1 MLKLLLYGDKM
12 NKKLKIKILLLAL
25 FSLISIIF
33 VYNDHFLYKTPV
45 LKVTEVKNEDK
56 DSTMFRET
64 YYCQTIKGIIKNG
77 KYKGKEMTVE
87 NTVARSGVYGEVVKK
102 GNELLVEI
110 SKDGKEITEIAGV
123 KRDKYLVLLLVLF
136 IDSLVLV
143 AGKKGLKTL
152 LSFIINIL
160 ISALAI
166 FIFQKKFNTLNLL
179 SLYMG
184 VSILFIVF
192 SLFITNKKDRKTA
205 SAILS
210 AIISLFISFGLSFV
224 LIKIYIKD
232 ISIWTME
239 YIEAVYEYE
248 NFFYVTIL
256 LCGLGAIMDIAI
268 TISSSLNELI
278 EKDPNIT
285 KAALIKS
292 GREISKDIVGT
303 MTNVML
309 YTCYTPIIPLVF
321 LAIKNDMSL
330 TDALSLYGE
339 VDLIAVFT
347 SSISIVLA
355 IPISLYVAVLILK
368 PSKKEVLE

>member
-1 MLKLLLYGDKM
+1 M
-12 NKKLKIKILLLAL
+12 NKKNLKLKLIILAI
-25 FSLISIIF
+25 FSITSIVF
-33 VYNDHFLYKTPV
+33 VYNDHFLYKTPI
-45 LKVTEVKNEDK
+45 LKVTEVVNEDK

-64 YYCQTIKGIIKNG
+64 YYDQAIKGIIKNG
-77 KYKGKEMTVE
+77 KHKGKEMTFD
-87 NTVARSGVYGEVVKK
+87 NTVAKTGVYGEIVQK
-102 GNELLVEI
+102 GTELLVEI
-110 SKDGKEITEIAGV
+110 SNDRNEIIELVGV
-123 KRDKYLVLLLVLF
+123 KRDKYLVILLVLF
-136 IDSLVLV
+136 VDTLILV
-143 AGKKGLKTL
+143 AGKKGFKTL
-152 LSFIINIL
+152 ISF

-166 FIFQKKFNTLNLL
+166 FIFKKKFNTLNLL

-192 SLFITNKKDRKTA
+192 SLFITNSKDRKTL

-210 AIISLFISFGLSFV
+210 SIVSLFISFGLSFL
-224 LIKIYIKD
+224 LIKIYGKD

-278 EKDPNIT
+278 VKDPKIT
-285 KAALIKS
+285 KLALIKS
-292 GREISKDIVGT
+292 GKEISKDIVGT
-303 MTNVML
+303 MINVML
-309 YTCYTPIIPLVF
+309 YTCYTPVVPLVF

-339 VDLIAVFT
+339 VDLIAVFC

-355 IPISLYVAVLILK
+355 IPISLYIAIFILK
-368 PSKKEVLE
+368 PSKKEVAK